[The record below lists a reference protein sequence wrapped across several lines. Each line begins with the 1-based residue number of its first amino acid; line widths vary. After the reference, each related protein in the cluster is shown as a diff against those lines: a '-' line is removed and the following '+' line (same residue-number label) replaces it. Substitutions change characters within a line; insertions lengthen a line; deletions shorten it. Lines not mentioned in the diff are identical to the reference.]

1 MLVFDG
7 GHVRSRLVAGTGA
20 RPIGSLAVL
29 PLRNLS
35 NDPQQEYF
43 SDGMTDEL
51 ITDLAKSGSFRVIS
65 HTSVER
71 YKDTKRSLPE
81 VARELGVDAIVEGTV
96 LRSNDRVRIT
106 AQLIDARS
114 DQHLWADTYEGDV
127 RDVLTLQDKVARQ
140 IATQIGI
147 KVAADLRARA
157 APIRQVNPEAHEAY
171 LRGRYWWH
179 KRGREAEPEG
189 LRYFQ
194 RAVEIDP
201 SYAAGWAGVA
211 DSYAV
216 MAHHGGLPPNE
227 AMPKAKAAALKALDL
242 DDSLAEAH
250 ASLALIKLS
259 YDWDYPGAEME
270 FKRAIELDP
279 NYPTAHH
286 WYAHYL
292 VVAGRFDEALNEI
305 QLAHQLDPYSATIN
319 IWWGLIYYYQGQYE
333 RASAQLRSI
342 VELDP
347 GLRSAI
353 SNDLAQV
360 YEQQGNDELAVEER
374 QLAFSAAGR
383 PQDGTAVAKA
393 FTEGGP
399 EAYWRERLILLQQTT
414 HRGEARSLTLST
426 RPFAPS
432 AARRDISLV
441 GAGLSRALP
450 VAKLYEAG
458 ASIRLVTRRTAL
470 REAGSSNRTAD
481 SAESGA
487 IGRRHLLN
495 RIVLRLSGY
504 GMDPVIAPK

>member
-1 MLVFDG
+1 
-7 GHVRSRLVAGTGA
+7 
-20 RPIGSLAVL
+20 
-29 PLRNLS
+29 
-35 NDPQQEYF
+35 
-43 SDGMTDEL
+43 
-51 ITDLAKSGSFRVIS
+51 
-65 HTSVER
+65 
-71 YKDTKRSLPE
+71 
-81 VARELGVDAIVEGTV
+81 
-96 LRSNDRVRIT
+96 
-106 AQLIDARS
+106 
-114 DQHLWADTYEGDV
+114 
-127 RDVLTLQDKVARQ
+127 
-140 IATQIGI
+140 
-147 KVAADLRARA
+147 
-157 APIRQVNPEAHEAY
+157 
-171 LRGRYWWH
+171 
-179 KRGREAEPEG
+179 
-189 LRYFQ
+189 
-194 RAVEIDP
+194 
-201 SYAAGWAGVA
+201 
-211 DSYAV
+211 
-216 MAHHGGLPPNE
+216 
-227 AMPKAKAAALKALDL
+227 
-242 DDSLAEAH
+242 
-250 ASLALIKLS
+250 
-259 YDWDYPGAEME
+259 ME

-495 RIVLRLSGY
+495 RIVLRL
-504 GMDPVIAPK
+504 

>member
-1 MLVFDG
+1 
-7 GHVRSRLVAGTGA
+7 
-20 RPIGSLAVL
+20 
-29 PLRNLS
+29 
-35 NDPQQEYF
+35 
-43 SDGMTDEL
+43 
-51 ITDLAKSGSFRVIS
+51 
-65 HTSVER
+65 
-71 YKDTKRSLPE
+71 
-81 VARELGVDAIVEGTV
+81 
-96 LRSNDRVRIT
+96 
-106 AQLIDARS
+106 
-114 DQHLWADTYEGDV
+114 
-127 RDVLTLQDKVARQ
+127 
-140 IATQIGI
+140 
-147 KVAADLRARA
+147 
-157 APIRQVNPEAHEAY
+157 
-171 LRGRYWWH
+171 
-179 KRGREAEPEG
+179 
-189 LRYFQ
+189 
-194 RAVEIDP
+194 
-201 SYAAGWAGVA
+201 
-211 DSYAV
+211 

-414 HRGEARSLTLST
+414 HRGEAPSLTLSLVHSHLRQREET
-426 RPFAPS
+426 FRSLEQAYQEHSPWLNFMKQEPAFDWLRDEQRLERLAHRIGLPIPPNRAPS
-432 AARRDISLV
+432 D
-441 GAGLSRALP
+441 
-450 VAKLYEAG
+450 
-458 ASIRLVTRRTAL
+458 TA
-470 REAGSSNRTAD
+470 T
-481 SAESGA
+481 
-487 IGRRHLLN
+487 
-495 RIVLRLSGY
+495 Y
-504 GMDPVIAPK
+504 